1 MFILPGLYAPSV
13 MSGSVGLHMNL
24 PSLLAPC
31 TFVFDEKWSHIVKPK
46 TKGFFFKSNLY
57 SYNFEQLPQEAKRG
71 GKNTLNL

>member
-46 TKGFFFKSNLY
+46 TEVFFLKATYTPTILNSFL
-57 SYNFEQLPQEAKRG
+57 KRQSVVE
-71 GKNTLNL
+71 KTL

>member
-46 TKGFFFKSNLY
+46 TKGFFFKATYTPTILNSFL
-57 SYNFEQLPQEAKRG
+57 KRQSVVE
-71 GKNTLNL
+71 KTL